1 MKSTL
6 PIVTFLAAS
15 SVFAQQAE
23 LANNANN
30 NEAQSS
36 ISKTQSRIT
45 NQPNGQLSTN
55 QPNGQLSTNQA
66 SGQSSVNQF
75 KGQSATSQ
83 SGMSSSVRIGG
94 DELSPQQR
102 YEMRNQEKIES
113 SEFQNFVR
121 YAIGKNLPVFGADF
135 FLNTPSSFA
144 PLQNTPVP
152 SDYVLGA
159 GDELL
164 IRAWGSLDV
173 DYRAVVDRNGAIN
186 IPTIGTINLAG
197 VKAADA
203 DALIRSSIARLYRD
217 VTVNV
222 SFGRLR
228 AITVYVVGQAR
239 KPGSYT
245 VSGFSTLVTALLV
258 SGGPN
263 SAGSMRNVQVKR
275 SGKVVGALDLYAF
288 IAKGD
293 KSSDIKLQ
301 DGDTIFI
308 PAAVGHIAL
317 TGKVNTPAI
326 YELKTNNESISSV
339 LELAG
344 GMPVVADPRRAF
356 LERIDPVKS
365 QPRTVEEFALNS
377 IGLNKTLKN
386 GDLLTVTAIT
396 PDFSNAVTLRGNVNQ
411 AMRVPFKSGMRV
423 RDLIPNRES
432 LITRASVQRQNDI
445 LLQQEVDAQD
455 DRKENAA
462 TLSARIGNLFD
473 DVNWDYAVVERIDR
487 ATLNVSLVPFNL
499 GRAMAD
505 ANSEDNLQL
514 QAGDAVTVFSQNDI
528 RVPISKRKVFAR
540 IEGEV
545 NAPGVYQMS
554 PGETIHSLVAK
565 AGGPT
570 ANAFL
575 FGSEFYREK
584 VKQEQQLNLE
594 KAVKRLETQLRT
606 ESAKAAA
613 NQSSADAQVA
623 ALKVKVEQESGMQAL
638 ARMRELKATG
648 RVSLDLATNDEN
660 VDKLPQ
666 LKLENGDQLVIPSR
680 PDFVHVFGAVNQDS
694 SIIWRKGTTV
704 DKYLANAGVTSEAD
718 LDSVFVI
725 RANGTVLSSS
735 GRGWFSSVISAEV
748 MPGDSIVVPERL
760 NKETAYKSVINGL
773 KDWAQILSG
782 FGISAAAIKSLRQ

>member
-6 PIVTFLAAS
+6 PIVAFLAVS
-15 SVFAQQAE
+15 SAFAQQAE
-23 LANNANN
+23 VATMDV
-30 NEAQSS
+30 QSQL
-36 ISKTQSRIT
+36 SKPARIT
-45 NQPNGQLSTN
+45 NQ
-55 QPNGQLSTNQA
+55 
-66 SGQSSVNQF
+66 SGLQMQSRP
-75 KGQSATSQ
+75 A
-83 SGMSSSVRIGG
+83 G
-94 DELSPQQR
+94 DEVPQR
-102 YEMRNQEKIES
+102 IENKNTEKTEN
-113 SEFQNFVR
+113 SEFQSFIR
-121 YAIGKNLPVFGADF
+121 YATGKNLPVFGADF
-135 FLNTPSSFA
+135 FQNTPSSFA

-152 SDYVLGA
+152 SEYMLGA

-173 DYRAVVDRNGAIN
+173 DYRAVVDRNGAIS
-186 IPTIGTINLAG
+186 IPTIGNINLAG
-197 VKAADA
+197 VKASDA
-203 DALIRSSIARLYRD
+203 EAVIRSSIAKLYRD

-263 SAGSMRNVQVKR
+263 AAGSMRNVQVKR
-275 SGKVVGALDLYAF
+275 NGKVQGSLDLYAF

-326 YELKTNNESISSV
+326 FELKTANESISSV
-339 LELAG
+339 LDLAG

-356 LERIDPVKS
+356 LERLDPSKS
-365 QPRTVEEFALNS
+365 QPRTVEEFALNGA
-377 IGLNKTLKN
+377 GLAKTLKN

-396 PDFSNAVTLRGNVNQ
+396 PDFANAVTLRGNVNQ
-411 AMRVPFKSGMRV
+411 ALRVPFKSGMRI

-445 LLQQEVDAQD
+445 LLQQTVDGQD
-455 DRKENAA
+455 EKKENA
-462 TLSARIGNLFD
+462 TSLSARIGNLFD
-473 DVNWDYAVVERIDR
+473 DVNWDYAVIERIDR
-487 ATLNVSLVPFNL
+487 ATLNVSLIPFNL
-499 GRAMAD
+499 GRALD
-505 ANSEDNLQL
+505 TANTEDNLQL

-528 RVPISKRKVFAR
+528 RVPVAKRKVFAR

-545 NAPGVYQMS
+545 NVPGVYQMM
-554 PGETIHSLVAK
+554 PGETLQSLVAK
-565 AGGPT
+565 AGGAT
-570 ANAFL
+570 SNAYL
-575 FGSEFYREK
+575 FGAEFYRDK
-584 VKQEQQLNLE
+584 VRAEQQINLE
-594 KAVKRLETQLRT
+594 KTVRRLESQLRT
-606 ESAKAAA
+606 ETAKAAA
-613 NQSSADAQVA
+613 NQSGADAQLA
-623 ALKVKVEQESGMQAL
+623 ALKVKSEQESGMQAL

-648 RVSLDLATNDEN
+648 RVSLDLSANDEN
-660 VDKLPQ
+660 TDKLPQ
-666 LKLENGDQLVIPSR
+666 LKLENGDQLIIPSR
-680 PDFVHVFGAVNQDS
+680 PDFVHIFGAVNQES
-694 SIIWRKGTTV
+694 SVIWRKGTTV
-704 DKYLANAGVTSEAD
+704 EKYLANAGVTSEAD
-718 LDSVFVI
+718 VEGIFVL
-725 RANGTVLSSS
+725 RANGTVLSST
-735 GRGWFSSVISAEV
+735 GRGWFSSVSSAEV

-760 NKETAYKSVINGL
+760 NKETTYKSVINGL

>member
-6 PIVTFLAAS
+6 PIVAFLAVS
-15 SVFAQQAE
+15 SAFAQQAE
-23 LANNANN
+23 VATMDV
-30 NEAQSS
+30 QSQV
-36 ISKTQSRIT
+36 SKPARIT
-45 NQPNGQLSTN
+45 NQAGLQM
-55 QPNGQLSTNQA
+55 
-66 SGQSSVNQF
+66 QSRP
-75 KGQSATSQ
+75 A
-83 SGMSSSVRIGG
+83 G
-94 DELSPQQR
+94 DEVPQR
-102 YEMRNQEKIES
+102 IENKNNEKTEN
-113 SEFQNFVR
+113 SEFQSFIR
-121 YAIGKNLPVFGADF
+121 YATGKSLPVFGADF
-135 FLNTPSSFA
+135 FQNTPSSFA

-152 SDYVLGA
+152 SEYMLGA

-173 DYRAVVDRNGAIN
+173 DYRAVVDRNGAIS
-186 IPTIGTINLAG
+186 IPTIGNINLAG
-197 VKAADA
+197 VKASDA
-203 DALIRSSIARLYRD
+203 EAVIRSSIAKLYRD

-263 SAGSMRNVQVKR
+263 AAGSMRNVQVKR
-275 SGKVVGALDLYAF
+275 NGKVQGSLDLYAF

-326 YELKTNNESISSV
+326 FELKTANESISSV
-339 LELAG
+339 LDLAG

-356 LERIDPVKS
+356 LERLDPSKS
-365 QPRTVEEFALNS
+365 QPRTVEEFALNGA
-377 IGLNKTLKN
+377 GLAKTLKN

-396 PDFSNAVTLRGNVNQ
+396 PDFANAVTLRGNVNQ
-411 AMRVPFKSGMRV
+411 ALRVPFKSGMRI

-445 LLQQEVDAQD
+445 LLQQTVDGLD
-455 DRKENAA
+455 EKKENASS
-462 TLSARIGNLFD
+462 LSARIGNLFD
-473 DVNWDYAVVERIDR
+473 DVNWDYAVIERIDR
-487 ATLNVSLVPFNL
+487 ATLNVSLIPFNL
-499 GRAMAD
+499 GRALD
-505 ANSEDNLQL
+505 TANAEDNLQL

-528 RVPISKRKVFAR
+528 RVPVAKRKVFAR

-545 NAPGVYQMS
+545 NVPGVYQMA
-554 PGETIHSLVAK
+554 PGETLQSLVAK
-565 AGGPT
+565 AGGAT
-570 ANAFL
+570 SNAYL
-575 FGSEFYREK
+575 FGTEFYRDK
-584 VKQEQQLNLE
+584 VRAEQQVNLE
-594 KAVKRLETQLRT
+594 KTIRRLESQLRT
-606 ESAKAAA
+606 ESAKSTA
-613 NQSSADAQVA
+613 NQSGADGQLA
-623 ALKVKVEQESGMQAL
+623 ALKVKSEQDSGMQAL

-648 RVSLDLATNDEN
+648 RVSLDLSANDEN
-660 VDKLPQ
+660 TDKLPQ
-666 LKLENGDQLVIPSR
+666 LKLENGDQLIIPSR
-680 PDFVHVFGAVNQDS
+680 PDFVHIFGAVNQES
-694 SIIWRKGTTV
+694 SVIWRKGTTV
-704 DKYLANAGVTSEAD
+704 EKYLANAGVTSEAD
-718 LDSVFVI
+718 VEGIFVL
-725 RANGTVLSSS
+725 RANGTVLSST
-735 GRGWFSSVISAEV
+735 GRGWFSSVSSAEV

-760 NKETAYKSVINGL
+760 NKETTYKSVINGL

>member
-6 PIVTFLAAS
+6 PIVAFLAVS
-15 SVFAQQAE
+15 SAFAQQAE
-23 LANNANN
+23 VATMDV
-30 NEAQSS
+30 QSQV
-36 ISKTQSRIT
+36 SKPARIT
-45 NQPNGQLSTN
+45 NQ
-55 QPNGQLSTNQA
+55 
-66 SGQSSVNQF
+66 SGLQMQSRP
-75 KGQSATSQ
+75 A
-83 SGMSSSVRIGG
+83 G
-94 DELSPQQR
+94 DEVPQR
-102 YEMRNQEKIES
+102 IENKNTEKTEN
-113 SEFQNFVR
+113 SEFQSFIR
-121 YAIGKNLPVFGADF
+121 YATGKNLPVFGADF
-135 FLNTPSSFA
+135 FQNTPSSFA

-152 SDYVLGA
+152 SEYMLGA

-173 DYRAVVDRNGAIN
+173 DYRAVVDRNGAIS
-186 IPTIGTINLAG
+186 IPTIGNINLAG
-197 VKAADA
+197 VKASDA
-203 DALIRSSIARLYRD
+203 EAVIRSSIAKLYRD

-263 SAGSMRNVQVKR
+263 AAGSMRNVQVKR
-275 SGKVVGALDLYAF
+275 NGKVHGSLDLYAF

-326 YELKTNNESISSV
+326 FELKTANESISSV
-339 LELAG
+339 LDLAG

-356 LERIDPVKS
+356 LERLDPSKS
-365 QPRTVEEFALNS
+365 QPRTVEEFALNGA
-377 IGLNKTLKN
+377 GLAKTLKN

-396 PDFSNAVTLRGNVNQ
+396 PDFANAVTLRGNVNQ
-411 AMRVPFKSGMRV
+411 ALRVPFKSGMRI

-445 LLQQEVDAQD
+445 LLQQTVDGQD
-455 DRKENAA
+455 EKKEDASS
-462 TLSARIGNLFD
+462 LSARIGNLFD
-473 DVNWDYAVVERIDR
+473 DVNWDYAVIERIDR
-487 ATLNVSLVPFNL
+487 ATLNVSLIPFNL
-499 GRAMAD
+499 GRALDTANAD
-505 ANSEDNLQL
+505 DNLQL

-528 RVPISKRKVFAR
+528 RVPVAKRKVFAR

-545 NAPGVYQMS
+545 NVPGVYQMA
-554 PGETIHSLVAK
+554 PGETLQSLVAK
-565 AGGPT
+565 AGGAT
-570 ANAFL
+570 SNAYL
-575 FGSEFYREK
+575 FGTEFYRDK
-584 VKQEQQLNLE
+584 VRAEQQVNLE
-594 KAVKRLETQLRT
+594 KTVRRLESQLRT

-613 NQSSADAQVA
+613 NQSGADAQLA
-623 ALKVKVEQESGMQAL
+623 ALKVKSEQESGMQAL

-648 RVSLDLATNDEN
+648 RVSLDLSANDEN
-660 VDKLPQ
+660 TDKLPQ
-666 LKLENGDQLVIPSR
+666 LKLENGDQLIIPSR
-680 PDFVHVFGAVNQDS
+680 PDFVHIFGAVNQES
-694 SIIWRKGTTV
+694 SVIWRKGTTV
-704 DKYLANAGVTSEAD
+704 EKYLANAGVTSEAD
-718 LDSVFVI
+718 VEGIFVL
-725 RANGTVLSSS
+725 RANGTVLSST
-735 GRGWFSSVISAEV
+735 GRGWFSSVSSAEV

-760 NKETAYKSVINGL
+760 NKETTYKSVINGL

>member
-6 PIVTFLAAS
+6 PIVAFLAVS
-15 SVFAQQAE
+15 SAFAQQAE
-23 LANNANN
+23 VATMDV
-30 NEAQSS
+30 QSQV
-36 ISKTQSRIT
+36 SKPARIT
-45 NQPNGQLSTN
+45 NQAGLQM
-55 QPNGQLSTNQA
+55 
-66 SGQSSVNQF
+66 QSRP
-75 KGQSATSQ
+75 A
-83 SGMSSSVRIGG
+83 G
-94 DELSPQQR
+94 DEVPQR
-102 YEMRNQEKIES
+102 IENKNNEKTEN
-113 SEFQNFVR
+113 SEFQSFIR
-121 YAIGKNLPVFGADF
+121 YATGKSLPLFGADF
-135 FLNTPSSFA
+135 FQNTPSSFA

-152 SDYVLGA
+152 SEYMLGA

-173 DYRAVVDRNGAIN
+173 DYRAVVDRNGAIS
-186 IPTIGTINLAG
+186 IPTIGNINLAG
-197 VKAADA
+197 VKASDA
-203 DALIRSSIARLYRD
+203 EAVIRSSIAKLYRD

-263 SAGSMRNVQVKR
+263 AAGSMRNVQVKR
-275 SGKVVGALDLYAF
+275 NGKVQGSLDLYAF

-326 YELKTNNESISSV
+326 FELKTANESISSV
-339 LELAG
+339 LDLAG

-356 LERIDPVKS
+356 LERLDPSKS
-365 QPRTVEEFALNS
+365 QPRTVEEFALNGA
-377 IGLNKTLKN
+377 GLAKTLKN

-396 PDFSNAVTLRGNVNQ
+396 PDFANAVTLRGNVNQ
-411 AMRVPFKSGMRV
+411 ALRVPFKSGMRI

-445 LLQQEVDAQD
+445 LLQQTVDGLD
-455 DRKENAA
+455 EKKENASS
-462 TLSARIGNLFD
+462 LSARIGNLFD
-473 DVNWDYAVVERIDR
+473 DVNWDYAVIERIDR
-487 ATLNVSLVPFNL
+487 ATLNVSLIPFNL
-499 GRAMAD
+499 GRALD
-505 ANSEDNLQL
+505 TANAEDNLQL

-528 RVPISKRKVFAR
+528 RVPVAKRKVFAR

-545 NAPGVYQMS
+545 NVPGVYQMA
-554 PGETIHSLVAK
+554 PGETLQSLVAK
-565 AGGPT
+565 AGGAT
-570 ANAFL
+570 SNAYL
-575 FGSEFYREK
+575 FGTEFYRDK
-584 VKQEQQLNLE
+584 VRAEQQVNLE
-594 KAVKRLETQLRT
+594 KTVRRLESQLRT

-613 NQSSADAQVA
+613 NQSGADGQLA
-623 ALKVKVEQESGMQAL
+623 ALKVKSEQDSGMQAL

-648 RVSLDLATNDEN
+648 RVSLDLSANDEN
-660 VDKLPQ
+660 TDKLPQ
-666 LKLENGDQLVIPSR
+666 LKLENGDQLIIPSR
-680 PDFVHVFGAVNQDS
+680 PDFVHIFGAVNQES
-694 SIIWRKGTTV
+694 SVIWRKGTTV
-704 DKYLANAGVTSEAD
+704 EKYLANAGVTSEAD
-718 LDSVFVI
+718 VEGIFVL
-725 RANGTVLSSS
+725 RANGTVLSST
-735 GRGWFSSVISAEV
+735 GRGWFSSVSSAEV

-760 NKETAYKSVINGL
+760 SKETTYKSVINGL

>member
-6 PIVTFLAAS
+6 PIVAFLAVS
-15 SVFAQQAE
+15 SAFAQQAE
-23 LANNANN
+23 VATMDV
-30 NEAQSS
+30 QSQV
-36 ISKTQSRIT
+36 SKPARIT
-45 NQPNGQLSTN
+45 NQ
-55 QPNGQLSTNQA
+55 
-66 SGQSSVNQF
+66 SGLQMQSRP
-75 KGQSATSQ
+75 A
-83 SGMSSSVRIGG
+83 G
-94 DELSPQQR
+94 DEVPQR
-102 YEMRNQEKIES
+102 IENKNNEKTEN
-113 SEFQNFVR
+113 SEFQSFIR
-121 YAIGKNLPVFGADF
+121 YATGKNLPVFGADF
-135 FLNTPSSFA
+135 FQNTPSSFA

-152 SDYVLGA
+152 SEYMLGA

-173 DYRAVVDRNGAIN
+173 DYRAVVDRNGAIS
-186 IPTIGTINLAG
+186 IPTIGNINLAG
-197 VKAADA
+197 VKASDA
-203 DALIRSSIARLYRD
+203 EAVIRSSIAKLYRD

-263 SAGSMRNVQVKR
+263 AAGSMRNVQVKR
-275 SGKVVGALDLYAF
+275 NGKVQGSLDLYAF

-326 YELKTNNESISSV
+326 FELKTANESISSV
-339 LELAG
+339 LDLAG

-356 LERIDPVKS
+356 LERLDPSKS
-365 QPRTVEEFALNS
+365 QPRTVEEFALNGA
-377 IGLNKTLKN
+377 GLAKTLKN

-396 PDFSNAVTLRGNVNQ
+396 PDFANAVTLRGNVNQ
-411 AMRVPFKSGMRV
+411 ALRVPFKSGMRI

-445 LLQQEVDAQD
+445 LLQQTVDGLD
-455 DRKENAA
+455 EKKENASS
-462 TLSARIGNLFD
+462 LSARIGNLFD
-473 DVNWDYAVVERIDR
+473 DVNWDYAVIERIDR
-487 ATLNVSLVPFNL
+487 ATLNVSLIPFNL
-499 GRAMAD
+499 GRALDTANAD
-505 ANSEDNLQL
+505 DNLQL

-528 RVPISKRKVFAR
+528 RVPVAKRKVFAR

-545 NAPGVYQMS
+545 NVPGVYQMA
-554 PGETIHSLVAK
+554 PGETLQSLVAK
-565 AGGPT
+565 AGGAT
-570 ANAFL
+570 SNAYL
-575 FGSEFYREK
+575 FGTEFYRDK
-584 VKQEQQLNLE
+584 VRAEQQVNLE
-594 KAVKRLETQLRT
+594 KTVRRLESQLRT

-613 NQSSADAQVA
+613 NQSGADGQLA
-623 ALKVKVEQESGMQAL
+623 ALKVKSEQDSGMQAL

-648 RVSLDLATNDEN
+648 RVSLDLSANDEN
-660 VDKLPQ
+660 TDKLPQ
-666 LKLENGDQLVIPSR
+666 LKLENGDQLIIPSR
-680 PDFVHVFGAVNQDS
+680 PDFVHIFGAVNQES
-694 SIIWRKGTTV
+694 SVIWRKGTTV
-704 DKYLANAGVTSEAD
+704 EKYLANAGVTSEAD
-718 LDSVFVI
+718 VEGIFVL
-725 RANGTVLSSS
+725 RANGTVLSST
-735 GRGWFSSVISAEV
+735 GRGWFSSVSSAEV

-760 NKETAYKSVINGL
+760 SKETTYKSVINGL

>member
-6 PIVTFLAAS
+6 PVVALLVAGSA
-15 SVFAQQAE
+15 FAQQADVQ
-23 LANNANN
+23 ATDV
-30 NEAQSS
+30 QSLM
-36 ISKTQSRIT
+36 SKQPRIT
-45 NQPNGQLSTN
+45 NQPAL
-55 QPNGQLSTNQA
+55 QA
-66 SGQSSVNQF
+66 PPR
-75 KGQSATSQ
+75 SAADEVSQ
-83 SGMSSSVRIGG
+83 RV
-94 DELSPQQR
+94 ENKHA
-102 YEMRNQEKIES
+102 EKTEKIEN

-121 YAIGKNLPVFGADF
+121 YATGKNLPVFGADF
-135 FLNTPSSFA
+135 FQNTPSSFA

-152 SDYVLGA
+152 SEYMLGA

-173 DYRAVVDRNGAIN
+173 DYRAVVDRNGAIS
-186 IPTIGTINLAG
+186 IPTIGNINLAG
-197 VKAADA
+197 VKASDA
-203 DALIRSSIARLYRD
+203 EAVIRSSIAKLYRD

-263 SAGSMRNVQVKR
+263 AAGSMRNVQVKR
-275 SGKVVGALDLYAF
+275 NGKVQGSLDLYAF

-326 YELKTNNESISSV
+326 FELKTANESISSV
-339 LELAG
+339 LDLAG

-356 LERIDPVKS
+356 LERLDPSKS
-365 QPRTVEEFALNS
+365 QPRTVEEFALNGA
-377 IGLNKTLKN
+377 GLAKTLKN

-396 PDFSNAVTLRGNVNQ
+396 PDFANAVTLRGNVNQ
-411 AMRVPFKSGMRV
+411 ALRVPFKSGMRI

-445 LLQQEVDAQD
+445 LLQQTVDGQD
-455 DRKENAA
+455 EKKENASS
-462 TLSARIGNLFD
+462 LSARIGNLFD
-473 DVNWDYAVVERIDR
+473 DVNWDYAVIERIDR
-487 ATLNVSLVPFNL
+487 ATLNVSLIPFNL
-499 GRAMAD
+499 GRALD
-505 ANSEDNLQL
+505 TANAEDNLQL

-528 RVPISKRKVFAR
+528 RVPVAKRKVYAR

-545 NAPGVYQMS
+545 NVPGVYQMA
-554 PGETIHSLVAK
+554 PGETLQSLVAK
-565 AGGPT
+565 AGGAT
-570 ANAFL
+570 SNAYL
-575 FGSEFYREK
+575 FGTEFYRDK
-584 VKQEQQLNLE
+584 VRAEQQVNLE
-594 KAVKRLETQLRT
+594 KTVRRLESQLRT

-613 NQSSADAQVA
+613 NQSGADAQLA
-623 ALKVKVEQESGMQAL
+623 ALKVKSEQESGMQAL

-648 RVSLDLATNDEN
+648 RVSLDLSASDEN
-660 VDKLPQ
+660 TDKLPQ
-666 LKLENGDQLVIPSR
+666 LKLENGDQLIIPSR
-680 PDFVHVFGAVNQDS
+680 PDFVHIFGAVNQES
-694 SIIWRKGTTV
+694 SVIWRKGTTV
-704 DKYLANAGVTSEAD
+704 EKYLANAGVTSEAD
-718 LDSVFVI
+718 LEGIFVL
-725 RANGTVLSSS
+725 RANGTVLSST
-735 GRGWFSSVISAEV
+735 GRGWFSSVSSAEV

>member
-6 PIVTFLAAS
+6 PIVAFLAVS
-15 SVFAQQAE
+15 SAFAQQAE
-23 LANNANN
+23 VATMDV
-30 NEAQSS
+30 QSQV
-36 ISKTQSRIT
+36 SKPARIT
-45 NQPNGQLSTN
+45 NQ
-55 QPNGQLSTNQA
+55 
-66 SGQSSVNQF
+66 SGLQMQSRP
-75 KGQSATSQ
+75 A
-83 SGMSSSVRIGG
+83 G
-94 DELSPQQR
+94 DEVPQR
-102 YEMRNQEKIES
+102 IENKNTEKTEN
-113 SEFQNFVR
+113 SEFQSFIR
-121 YAIGKNLPVFGADF
+121 YATGKNLPVFGADF
-135 FLNTPSSFA
+135 FQNTPSSFA

-152 SDYVLGA
+152 SEYMLGA

-173 DYRAVVDRNGAIN
+173 DYRAVVDRNGAIS
-186 IPTIGTINLAG
+186 IPTIGNINLAG
-197 VKAADA
+197 VKASDA
-203 DALIRSSIARLYRD
+203 EAVIRSSIAKLYRD

-263 SAGSMRNVQVKR
+263 AAGSMRNVQVKR
-275 SGKVVGALDLYAF
+275 NGKVQGSLDLYAF

-326 YELKTNNESISSV
+326 FELKTANESISSV
-339 LELAG
+339 LDLAG

-356 LERIDPVKS
+356 LERLDPSKS
-365 QPRTVEEFALNS
+365 QPRTVEEFALNGA
-377 IGLNKTLKN
+377 GLAKTLKN

-396 PDFSNAVTLRGNVNQ
+396 PDFANAVTLRGNVNQ
-411 AMRVPFKSGMRV
+411 ALRVPFKSGMRI

-445 LLQQEVDAQD
+445 LLQQTVDGLD
-455 DRKENAA
+455 EKKENASS
-462 TLSARIGNLFD
+462 LSARIGNLFD
-473 DVNWDYAVVERIDR
+473 DVNWDYAVIERIDR
-487 ATLNVSLVPFNL
+487 ATLNVSLIPFNL
-499 GRAMAD
+499 GRALD
-505 ANSEDNLQL
+505 TANAEDNLQL

-528 RVPISKRKVFAR
+528 RVPVAKRKVFAR

-545 NAPGVYQMS
+545 NVPGVYQMA
-554 PGETIHSLVAK
+554 PGETLQSLVAK
-565 AGGPT
+565 AGGAT
-570 ANAFL
+570 SNAYL
-575 FGSEFYREK
+575 FGTEFYRDK
-584 VKQEQQLNLE
+584 VRAEQQVNLE
-594 KAVKRLETQLRT
+594 KTIRRLESQLRT
-606 ESAKAAA
+606 ESAKSTA
-613 NQSSADAQVA
+613 NQSGADGQLA
-623 ALKVKVEQESGMQAL
+623 ALKVKSEQDSGMQAL

-648 RVSLDLATNDEN
+648 RVSLDLSANDEN
-660 VDKLPQ
+660 TDKLPQ
-666 LKLENGDQLVIPSR
+666 LKLENGDQLIIPSR
-680 PDFVHVFGAVNQDS
+680 PDFVHIFGAVNQES
-694 SIIWRKGTTV
+694 SVIWRKGTTV
-704 DKYLANAGVTSEAD
+704 EKYLANAGVTSEAD
-718 LDSVFVI
+718 VEGIFVL
-725 RANGTVLSSS
+725 RANGTVLSST
-735 GRGWFSSVISAEV
+735 GRGWFSSVSSAEV

-760 NKETAYKSVINGL
+760 NKETTYKSVINGL

>member
-1 MKSTL
+1 M
-6 PIVTFLAAS
+6 
-15 SVFAQQAE
+15 
-23 LANNANN
+23 
-30 NEAQSS
+30 
-36 ISKTQSRIT
+36 
-45 NQPNGQLSTN
+45 
-55 QPNGQLSTNQA
+55 
-66 SGQSSVNQF
+66 
-75 KGQSATSQ
+75 
-83 SGMSSSVRIGG
+83 
-94 DELSPQQR
+94 
-102 YEMRNQEKIES
+102 
-113 SEFQNFVR
+113 
-121 YAIGKNLPVFGADF
+121 
-135 FLNTPSSFA
+135 
-144 PLQNTPVP
+144 
-152 SDYVLGA
+152 LGA

-173 DYRAVVDRNGAIN
+173 DYRAVVDRNGAIS
-186 IPTIGTINLAG
+186 IPTIGNINLAG
-197 VKAADA
+197 VKASDA
-203 DALIRSSIARLYRD
+203 EAVIRSSIAKLYRD

-263 SAGSMRNVQVKR
+263 AAGSMRNVQVKR
-275 SGKVVGALDLYAF
+275 NGKVQGSLDLYAF

-326 YELKTNNESISSV
+326 FELKTANESISSV
-339 LELAG
+339 LDLAG

-356 LERIDPVKS
+356 LERLDPSKS
-365 QPRTVEEFALNS
+365 QPRTVEEFALNGA
-377 IGLNKTLKN
+377 GLAKTLKN

-396 PDFSNAVTLRGNVNQ
+396 PDFANAVTLRGNVNQ
-411 AMRVPFKSGMRV
+411 ALRVPFKSGMRI

-445 LLQQEVDAQD
+445 LLQQTVDGQD
-455 DRKENAA
+455 EKKENASS
-462 TLSARIGNLFD
+462 LSARIGNLFD
-473 DVNWDYAVVERIDR
+473 DVNWDYAVIERIDR
-487 ATLNVSLVPFNL
+487 ATLNVSLIPFNL
-499 GRAMAD
+499 GRALD
-505 ANSEDNLQL
+505 TANAEDNLQL

-528 RVPISKRKVFAR
+528 RVPVAKRKVYAR

-545 NAPGVYQMS
+545 NVPGVYQMA
-554 PGETIHSLVAK
+554 PGETLQSLVAK
-565 AGGPT
+565 AGGAT
-570 ANAFL
+570 SNAYL
-575 FGSEFYREK
+575 FGTEFYRDK
-584 VKQEQQLNLE
+584 VRAEQQVNLE
-594 KAVKRLETQLRT
+594 KTVRRLESQLRT

-613 NQSSADAQVA
+613 NQSGADAQLA
-623 ALKVKVEQESGMQAL
+623 ALKVKSEQESGMQAL

-648 RVSLDLATNDEN
+648 RVSLDLSASDEN
-660 VDKLPQ
+660 TDKLPQ
-666 LKLENGDQLVIPSR
+666 LKLENGDQLIIPSR
-680 PDFVHVFGAVNQDS
+680 PDFVHIFGAVNQES
-694 SIIWRKGTTV
+694 SVIWRKGTTV
-704 DKYLANAGVTSEAD
+704 EKYLANAGVTSEAD
-718 LDSVFVI
+718 LEGIFVL
-725 RANGTVLSSS
+725 RANGTVLSST
-735 GRGWFSSVISAEV
+735 GRGWFSSVSSAEV